1 MSKSI
6 FTTKTIVAIGIG
18 TALFVIL
25 GRFASI
31 PTGFPNTSIET
42 NYAFLALISAIFGP
56 IAGLFIGLIGHAL
69 KDAISY
75 GSVWWS
81 WVIVSAFVGFGI
93 GLFKNK
99 FSVQDGVFD
108 RKKIITFNIVQ
119 ASVQAIGWVIIAPL
133 LDIIIYAEPANKVFT
148 QGVIAAGLNILS
160 VGVLGTFLLLAYA
173 KTRTKKGSLNYE
185 D

>member
-31 PTGFPNTSIET
+31 PTGIPNTSIET

-56 IAGLFIGLIGHAL
+56 IAGIFIGLIGHAL

-148 QGVIAAGLNILS
+148 QGVIAAGFNILT